1 MNDRKKL
8 ISAAAAV
15 VISAILVCSAVF
27 MISESDHNCIGSD
40 CPVCAQLAECGRL
53 LGTAIKPAAVF
64 AAVFALIFCAVADS
78 FRGILSKAETP
89 VSLKNKLIN

>member
-1 MNDRKKL
+1 MTDRKKL

-15 VISAILVCSAVF
+15 VIAAILICSAVF
-27 MISESDHNCIGSD
+27 MISESDHNCIGRD
-40 CPVCAQLAECGRL
+40 C
-53 LGTAIKPAAVF
+53 LGPAIKPAVML